1 MNLML
6 QKEAMEDSEALLK
19 EAKDLYARANKAQQD
34 WVAALLHRNEKE
46 KKIAIYEME
55 YTVNYALQFLKCLID
70 NEVLRNR

>member
-19 EAKDLYARANKAQQD
+19 EAEDLYARANKAQQD

-55 YTVNYALQFLKCLID
+55 YTVNYTLQFLRCLID